1 MCLTIGMLKSFPSVA
16 NIYIPHFRLFGQK
29 KRMLPLWPTISNSP
43 ILTLWDWSPLIHS
56 AYSRNRHLFE
66 RFPSSRL
73 TSLIDTLNLPG
84 PEDPRPVIKGL
95 LAIHLRR
102 GDFEEHCRTLAV
114 WGADWHAWNSF
125 PEFIDQFEKP
135 RDTSE
140 EETTNV
146 YLDHCY
152 PSIQQIVDKV
162 KRVRQDSRP
171 THDLKYL
178 YIMTNGATTWVEELK
193 TALAEGV
200 AWESIKSSRD
210 LDLTWE
216 EKFVAHAMDMFVA
229 QRAEMI
235 IGNGVSSFLCF
246 SHCDVPPRVV
256 LWADSVA
263 SVEGPTLLT
272 RPLIQWSSLT
282 SNVVMLRMAHGFPT
296 DSNRF
301 W

>member
-1 MCLTIGMLKSFPSVA
+1 
-16 NIYIPHFRLFGQK
+16 
-29 KRMLPLWPTISNSP
+29 MLPLWPTISHSP
-43 ILTLWDWSPLIHS
+43 ILIRWDWSPLIHS

-73 TSLIDTLNLPG
+73 TQFIDTPDLPG
-84 PEDPRPVIKGL
+84 PEDPSTAIKGL
-95 LAIHLRR
+95 LAIHVRR

-135 RDTSE
+135 RDTGP
-140 EETTNV
+140 EETTNI

-152 PSIQQIVDKV
+152 PSTQQIVDKV
-162 KRVRQDSRP
+162 NRVKQESQP

-178 YIMTNGATTWVEELK
+178 YIMTNGPATWVEELK

-216 EKFVAHAMDMFVA
+216 ENFVAHAVDMFVA

-235 IGNGVSSFLCF
+235 IGNGVSSLCVSCTAMFDRVSLLSRWGRFLCD
-246 SHCDVPPRVV
+246 C
-256 LWADSVA
+256 
-263 SVEGPTLLT
+263 
-272 RPLIQWSSLT
+272 
-282 SNVVMLRMAHGFPT
+282 
-296 DSNRF
+296 
-301 W
+301 